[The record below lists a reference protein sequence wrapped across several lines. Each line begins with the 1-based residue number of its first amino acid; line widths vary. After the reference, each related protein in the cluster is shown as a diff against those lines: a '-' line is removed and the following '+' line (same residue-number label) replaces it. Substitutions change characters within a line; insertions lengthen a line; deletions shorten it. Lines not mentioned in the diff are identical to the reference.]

1 MKSVQDKIINSVG
14 WLMLLFCM
22 FPYIGL
28 PILETN
34 TQPNA
39 LFFAIIYFLLTPPQK
54 YPFLIKYL
62 IFILIFVTLILIFS
76 DFSILEIKDWGN
88 YLSLCVITIS
98 SYQFLL
104 YQKGDFY
111 YLFFFSV
118 LLWGITGGIQ
128 TYINPN
134 FLSFLVP
141 IWANGADGY
150 RGVPSLASEPTYY
163 GLICLSML
171 IIYLI
176 NTWYNRSKLLGI
188 IIFIQLVVF
197 SKSSTS
203 FAVLGLGLVILFIFN
218 AIKLNIKVI
227 TVIILLFFL
236 GLIFISFFEDIIY
249 TTRAYSLYKLT
260 TQQPELIF
268 INDYP
273 INERVNH
280 VLFPALGMYENYLIP
295 KGFGHFGEY
304 LLEKSEEEYWA
315 AFFTN
320 PVFRVDGKIRIMSG
334 FGKGFFELGFL
345 GLLIPVF
352 IYLGIKPKLRKQ
364 NIIFFSITLFLLV
377 TLMAF
382 PFMTSIIPFIIGN
395 LLFVNK
401 FNEN

>member
-188 IIFIQLVVF
+188 IIFIQWRQL
-197 SKSSTS
+197 
-203 FAVLGLGLVILFIFN
+203 
-218 AIKLNIKVI
+218 
-227 TVIILLFFL
+227 
-236 GLIFISFFEDIIY
+236 
-249 TTRAYSLYKLT
+249 
-260 TQQPELIF
+260 
-268 INDYP
+268 
-273 INERVNH
+273 
-280 VLFPALGMYENYLIP
+280 
-295 KGFGHFGEY
+295 
-304 LLEKSEEEYWA
+304 A
-315 AFFTN
+315 A
-320 PVFRVDGKIRIMSG
+320 
-334 FGKGFFELGFL
+334 
-345 GLLIPVF
+345 
-352 IYLGIKPKLRKQ
+352 
-364 NIIFFSITLFLLV
+364 
-377 TLMAF
+377 
-382 PFMTSIIPFIIGN
+382 
-395 LLFVNK
+395 
-401 FNEN
+401 